1 MRKEKKYKVSNDE
14 FIDAI
19 KREDYN
25 TIINCTLP
33 MVKVIASSF
42 CDSTNPKPLRL
53 TYDEVFDDYLS
64 VGTEG
69 IWKAAKTYDKDSK
82 TNATFL
88 TYAKAVARGC
98 ILQRYAEFMSGNIS
112 YSRTVIAKPNVN
124 FGYTFSDNINDDV
137 NDKLTINPA
146 NDDTVDPFTMIDT
159 TKLLEMVDACIKSK
173 KQRTAIKV
181 YYGLETGQ
189 PITLR
194 ATAKII
200 GTTPEN
206 VRLLNLK
213 AMAALKNNKDLFKTL
228 LD

>member
-1 MRKEKKYKVSNDE
+1 MTNDE

-33 MVKVIASSF
+33 MIKTIASSF
-42 CDSTNPKPLRL
+42 TDSTNPKPLRL
-53 TYDEVFDDYLS
+53 TYDEVFNDYLS

-69 IWKAAKTYDKDSK
+69 CWKAAKTYDKDSN

-88 TYAKAVARGC
+88 TYAKAVIRGN
-98 ILQRYAEFMSGNIS
+98 ILTRYAEFMSGNIG
-112 YSRTVIAKPNVN
+112 YTRAKTKRANVN
-124 FGYTFSDNINDDV
+124 FGYTFSDNINDDI

-146 NDDTVDPFTMIDT
+146 NDDTVNIFANVDT
-159 TKLLEMVDACIKSK
+159 TKLLEMVDKCVKSE
-173 KQRTAIKV
+173 KQRTAIKL

-194 ATAKII
+194 DAAKIM
-200 GTTPEN
+200 GTKAEN
-206 VRLLNLK
+206 VRQLNIK
-213 AMAALKNNKDLFKTL
+213 AMAALQNNKDLFKRL